1 MIYTGLKTDGCT
13 ECFFTGS
20 PWGNSSPGVDEERK
34 AVHQKV
40 EKKNNVL
47 PLWGNERTMNLNP
60 MILTNIQSSHYFKG
74 VYQVIDTYYFL
85 YKSTLSECYQCSV
98 MCFFFFVIIFQ
109 LVK

>member
-1 MIYTGLKTDGCT
+1 MIYTALKADGCS

-74 VYQVIDTYYFL
+74 MVSNWQYIL
-85 YKSTLSECYQCSV
+85 LI
-98 MCFFFFVIIFQ
+98 FV
-109 LVK
+109 

>member
-1 MIYTGLKTDGCT
+1 MEGNMWSY
-13 ECFFTGS
+13 CFENLYLSCFIAGS

-34 AVHQKV
+34 AVHQKI

-74 VYQVIDTYYFL
+74 IKIWIYYFCRNL
-85 YKSTLSECYQCSV
+85 RIGTDN
-98 MCFFFFVIIFQ
+98 
-109 LVK
+109 

>member
-1 MIYTGLKTDGCT
+1 LELNLLKGLYGHIVLKTCIYR
-13 ECFFTGS
+13 EYLIAGS

-34 AVHQKV
+34 AGHQKV

-74 VYQVIDTYYFL
+74 MKIWMYYF
-85 YKSTLSECYQCSV
+85 CRN
-98 MCFFFFVIIFQ
+98 FQ
-109 LVK
+109 ILTNN